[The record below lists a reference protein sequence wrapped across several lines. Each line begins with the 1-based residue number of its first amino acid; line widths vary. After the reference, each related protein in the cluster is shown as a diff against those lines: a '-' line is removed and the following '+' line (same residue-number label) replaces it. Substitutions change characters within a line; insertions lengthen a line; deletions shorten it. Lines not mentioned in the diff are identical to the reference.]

1 MLNLD
6 FVSGTF
12 VRTFYVVRT
21 IAKVYC
27 LRTAPWYTQRHVICC
42 AVESLLAG
50 RVPFVD
56 RSRIFFKHRVKLNH
70 KTPKIAPFQDFHHA
84 MTCNIFLFD
93 SGRMSPSF
101 FPRVALWAVGPWTG
115 GVTFFNDKHT
125 GKNQFNYHAP
135 LIIYDALPCQS
146 PPEIVA

>member
-56 RSRIFFKHRVKLNH
+56 RSRIFFKHRVETKSQNPQNSTL
-70 KTPKIAPFQDFHHA
+70 PGF
-84 MTCNIFLFD
+84 
-93 SGRMSPSF
+93 SP
-101 FPRVALWAVGPWTG
+101 R
-115 GVTFFNDKHT
+115 ND
-125 GKNQFNYHAP
+125 
-135 LIIYDALPCQS
+135 L
-146 PPEIVA
+146 